1 MSFKSFKKFISELVV
16 PSAYPLL
23 AIAEAG
29 GKGVAEITDGIAER
43 EQQVEA
49 KDLSKVKK

>member
-1 MSFKSFKKFISELVV
+1 MFLAELVV
-16 PSAYPLL
+16 LSAYPLL

-49 KDLSKVKK
+49 KDLSKVRE

>member
-49 KDLSKVKK
+49 KDLSKVRE